1 MPPTVPRAEELSAAP
16 AWRTVDFLS
25 DLHLDPG
32 HEATVQ
38 ALAGYLARTH
48 ADAIFLLG
56 DLFEVWVGD
65 DALADPGSF
74 ESRCCALLAQAARQH
89 ALYFLHG
96 NRDFLIGEGFA
107 RASGTALLPDPTVL
121 AFAGQRWLLS
131 HGDALCLDDAEY
143 QRFRVLARSPAWQQS
158 FLAVP
163 LAQRRAQA
171 RGMRAQSEARKHSGT
186 WYADV
191 DHPAALAWLQAA
203 NARALIHGHTHRP
216 ATHVLAPGLLRHV
229 LSDWDLDATPPR
241 AEVLR
246 LTAEGLERLPLAPR

>member
-107 RASGTALLPDPTVL
+107 RASGAALLPDPTVL

-171 RGMRAQSEARKHSGT
+171 RGMRAQSEARKHSSA